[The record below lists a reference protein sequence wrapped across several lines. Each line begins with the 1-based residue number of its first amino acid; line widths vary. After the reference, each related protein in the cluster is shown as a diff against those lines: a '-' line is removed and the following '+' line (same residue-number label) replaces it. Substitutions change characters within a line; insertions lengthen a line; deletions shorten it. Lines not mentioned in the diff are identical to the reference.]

1 LDRRLDLEKEFT
13 MNRVQATLI
22 IAFVLLALLVPFA
35 SARAGDD
42 DGRKARSP
50 GALTLPI
57 AGTTID
63 AAGQRGVFSGTL
75 TINRFVGD
83 SHEVM
88 AVGFVRGTVT
98 NLSGQVVKS
107 GLQDVVLPVNLGQRS
122 VSLAIPPESMPRLVR
137 VSSTNPAGGRFLL
150 AQAQS
155 CGILHLDIGG
165 NTVDLLG
172 VTVALSPITLDLSG
186 SSAGPL
192 GSLVCQI
199 VALLGTVADVVGL
212 LNNLLGALTG
222 LVGGLTG
229 GL

>member
-1 LDRRLDLEKEFT
+1 MRP
-13 MNRVQATLI
+13 VQTTLLV
-22 IAFVLLALLVPFA
+22 AFLLLALLVPVA
-35 SARAGDD
+35 TVKADSD
-42 DGRKARSP
+42 DGRKARSL

-57 AGTTID
+57 AGTTVD
-63 AAGQRGVFSGTL
+63 AAGQRGAFSGTL

-83 SHEVM
+83 SQEIV

-107 GLQDVVLPVNLGQRS
+107 GLQDVVLPVSIGTRT
-122 VSLAIPPESMPRLVR
+122 VSFAIPSESAPRLVR
-137 VSSTNPAGGRFLL
+137 VSSAEAASGRFILT
-150 AQAQS
+150 QAQS

-172 VTVALSPITLDLSG
+172 LTVALSPITLDISG

-192 GSLVCQI
+192 GALVCQI
-199 VALLGTVADVVGL
+199 VALLGTAANIVGL

-222 LVGGLTG
+222 LVGGLVP
-229 GL
+229 

>member
-1 LDRRLDLEKEFT
+1 MTRAQPALL
-13 MNRVQATLI
+13 V
-22 IAFVLLALLVPFA
+22 AFLLLALLVPFA

-42 DGRKARSP
+42 DGHKAHSP

-75 TINRFVGD
+75 TVNRFVGD
-83 SHEVM
+83 SREVM

-107 GLQDVVLPVNLGQRS
+107 GLQDVVLPVSIGQRT
-122 VSLAIPPESMPRLVR
+122 VSLAIPPESTPRLVR
-137 VSSTNPAGGRFLL
+137 VSSTEAASGRLML
-150 AQAQS
+150 TQAQS

-165 NTVDLLG
+165 NTLDLLG

-186 SSAGPL
+186 DSAGPL
-192 GSLVCQI
+192 GALVCQ
-199 VALLGTVADVVGL
+199 VVTLLGTAANVVGV
-212 LNNLLGALTG
+212 LNNLLGTLTS
-222 LVGGLTG
+222 LLGGL

>member
-1 LDRRLDLEKEFT
+1 MKP
-13 MNRVQATLI
+13 VQTTLLVS
-22 IAFVLLALLVPFA
+22 FLLSALLVPFA
-35 SARAGDD
+35 AAKAGDGD

-57 AGTTID
+57 AGTTVD
-63 AAGQRGVFSGTL
+63 AVGQRGVFSGTM
-75 TINRFVGD
+75 TVNRFVGD

-98 NLSGQVVKS
+98 SLSGQVVRS
-107 GLQDVVLPVNLGQRS
+107 GLQDVVLPVNIGQRT
-122 VSLAIPPESMPRLVR
+122 VSFAIPPESAPRLVR
-137 VSSTNPAGGRFLL
+137 VSSTEAAGGRFILT
-150 AQAQS
+150 QAQS

-172 VTVALSPITLDLSG
+172 VTVTLSPITLDLSG

-199 VALLGTVADVVGL
+199 VALLGTAANVVGL
-212 LNNLLGALTG
+212 LNNLLGGLTG

-229 GL
+229 GLGL

>member
-1 LDRRLDLEKEFT
+1 MKP
-13 MNRVQATLI
+13 VQTTLLV
-22 IAFVLLALLVPFA
+22 AFLLLALLVPIA
-35 SARAGDD
+35 TLKADSD

-57 AGTTID
+57 AGTAID
-63 AAGQRGVFSGTL
+63 AAGQRGVFSGTV

-83 SHEVM
+83 NNELM

-98 NLSGQVVKS
+98 MSGQVVTS
-107 GLQDVVLPVNLGQRS
+107 GLQDVVLPVNLGQRTA
-122 VSLAIPPESMPRLVR
+122 SLAIPPYGTPRLVPVALTEADR
-137 VSSTNPAGGRFLL
+137 GRFIL
-150 AQAQS
+150 AQAQT
-155 CGILHLDIGG
+155 CGILHLAIGG

-172 VTVALSPITLDLSG
+172 VSVTLSPITLDLSG

-199 VALLGTVADVVGL
+199 VALLGTAANVVGL
-212 LNNLLGALTG
+212 LNNLLGGLTG

-229 GL
+229 GLGL